1 MKNKQSSSKPRV
13 LVLGLDGGTFDI
25 IKPMVAQGKL
35 PTLAR
40 LLQNGAHSV
49 LRSTHPPITPSA
61 WLSFAI
67 GKNPGKHG
75 VFDFQKVNP
84 QTYQF
89 YPVPAGQHGQKSL
102 WRLISEAGGQV
113 VVLDVPFTY
122 PPEPVNGCIIT
133 GYGTPEVES
142 VPFTHPP
149 ELRAELIEQCGR
161 CELGYPVGVKYS
173 VQPEFFRLWDEV
185 LDSRACIAPYLMDK
199 VDWDFF
205 MIVYGIT
212 DNLSHATWPY
222 LEPQHP
228 AYYEEHSAEYRQKLF
243 AYYERIDREME
254 ALIARCDEQTTVMVM
269 SDHGF
274 GSTPSPKYLTKLLI
288 DAGWLRYRSNPLS
301 DWLMKIALN
310 AYYNTPF
317 LSKITRRL
325 SGPQRM
331 GLKKALTAT
340 AIYPTPD
347 TIDWT
352 KTRAF
357 PGGYGLQVYINVKG
371 RYPQG
376 TVEPGAEYEALQA
389 DIAARLL
396 ALRDPTSGQPIVKAV
411 HRAQDIYTGPYAA
424 EAPDLIVEYNNVYDP
439 HRTQYRGKLNN
450 SLEGNHVM
458 EGIFIAQGPHIL
470 PVELPPQEIVDLAPT
485 ILHLL
490 GHPVPEDMDGRV
502 LTSILRPDFL
512 ARHPIRYGEPAV
524 TDEINE
530 QAYNEEEA
538 EQVRQQLRALGYI
551 E

>member
-1 MKNKQSSSKPRV
+1 MKNKQSHSKPRV

-40 LLQNGAHSV
+40 LMQNGARSV

-122 PPEPVNGCIIT
+122 PPEPVNGCILT
-133 GYGTPEVES
+133 GYGTPEVEGVS
-142 VPFTHPP
+142 FTHPP
-149 ELRAELIEQCGR
+149 ELHAELVEQCGS

-185 LDSRACIAPYLMDK
+185 LDSRACIAPYLMDR

-243 AYYERIDREME
+243 EYYERIDREME
-254 ALIARCDEQTTVMVM
+254 ALIAHCDDQTTIMVM

-301 DWLMKIALN
+301 DWLMKVALN

-347 TIDWT
+347 TIDWA

-357 PGGYGLQVYINVKG
+357 PGGYGLQVYINTKG

-376 TVEPGAEYEALQA
+376 TVEPGAEYESLQA

-439 HRTQYRGKLNN
+439 HRTEYRGKLNN

-458 EGIFIAQGPHIL
+458 EGIFIAQGPHIR
-470 PVELPPQEIVDLAPT
+470 PAELPPQEIVDLAPT

-502 LTSILRPDFL
+502 LTDILSPDFL
-512 ARHPIRYGEPAV
+512 ARHPIRYSEPAV
-524 TDEINE
+524 TDEVNE